1 MKTLRI
7 DIDETPFPHALA
19 QLIAIY
25 EKQMPIV
32 QLIEEV
38 EIAQDALREELAIQ
52 ALQSAR

>member
-7 DIDETPFPHALA
+7 DSDETPFPHALA